1 MTGPGETARGAAG
14 ARRGADG
21 RAGTFGPGADAGVN
35 APVNAPV
42 NTGTRRRAAVDP
54 VKVLMHRHRDL
65 CERAVDPLE
74 IAAGLEA
81 HGVTDR
87 TAARFRHRDVFSLA
101 EELYARVPRGE
112 GGPAAAGAGARG
124 TGARGTGAA
133 GASYADADPAAA
145 AAAADR
151 TGGLPGAP
159 GPAGLAGLPGR
170 SWSDAPVRRRA
181 LVYGTALAA
190 GAATLA
196 TRALATRAVAGGHV
210 HGPTLATTGTSF
222 STTGTVV
229 SAVGTTVV
237 VAALAACLRLGPLRA
252 RGRGGAGVWLWALA
266 LVAAVA
272 AAQGLFGAVPADA
285 AGSAAEP
292 APAVAGPAAGT
303 LAALVPAALP
313 ATWCAAVFS
322 GRARRRLAASRVLAE
337 FAAGVRPLLLGVCA
351 LFAAALAGL
360 LALTGAPLAA
370 GTALGT
376 LLFLAR
382 LLAAHGAAAA
392 ARTALGVACAAQ
404 GLLLGAA
411 ALGQPVPEGATT
423 ALCAAALLA
432 LLGRAATTLSRASA
446 HIHT

>member
-14 ARRGADG
+14 ERRGADG
-21 RAGTFGPGADAGVN
+21 RTGTTGPGAAAGVN
-35 APVNAPV
+35 TPVNA
-42 NTGTRRRAAVDP
+42 GTRRRAAVDP

-112 GGPAAAGAGARG
+112 GGPAAGARG
-124 TGARGTGAA
+124 AGPA
-133 GASYADADPAAA
+133 GAYADADP
-145 AAAADR
+145 AAADR
-151 TGGLPGAP
+151 TGGLPGTP
-159 GPAGLAGLPGR
+159 GPAGLPGR
-170 SWSDAPVRRRA
+170 SWSDAPVRRRV
-181 LVYGTALAA
+181 LVYGAAFAA
-190 GAATLA
+190 GAA
-196 TRALATRAVAGGHV
+196 ALATRAVAGGHADA
-210 HGPTLATTGTSF
+210 PAFSTAWTAWTAF

-229 SAVGTTVV
+229 STVGTTVV
-237 VAALAACLRLGPLRA
+237 LAALVACLRLGPLRA

-272 AAQGLFGAVPADA
+272 AAQGLFGAIPTDVAGTA
-285 AGSAAEP
+285 ARP

-303 LAALVPAALP
+303 LAALAPAALP

-351 LFAAALAGL
+351 VFAAALAGL

-423 ALCAAALLA
+423 VLCAAALLA
-432 LLGRAATTLSRASA
+432 LLGRATTTLSRASA